1 MIIELKPK
9 YNMEQVDILGRL
21 FAILDAAEDR
31 GLTITAVD
39 NKGEEIT
46 EQSVM
51 DGMLPSTK
59 EVLI

>member
-21 FAILDAAEDR
+21 FAILDVAEDR

-39 NKGEEIT
+39 NNGKEIT

>member
-1 MIIELKPK
+1 MIIKLKPK

-21 FAILDAAEDR
+21 FAILDIAEDR

>member
-21 FAILDAAEDR
+21 FAILDVAEDR

-39 NKGEEIT
+39 NNGEDIT

>member
-1 MIIELKPK
+1 MIIEVKPK

-21 FAILDAAEDR
+21 FAILDIAEDR

>member
-21 FAILDAAEDR
+21 FAILDVAEDR
-31 GLTITAVD
+31 GLTITTID

>member
-21 FAILDAAEDR
+21 FAILDVAEDR
-31 GLTITAVD
+31 GLTITAID

>member
-21 FAILDAAEDR
+21 FAILDVAEDR

-39 NKGEEIT
+39 NNGKEIT

-51 DGMLPSTK
+51 DGMLHSTK

>member
-21 FAILDAAEDR
+21 FAILDVAEDR
-31 GLTITAVD
+31 GLAITAID

>member
-1 MIIELKPK
+1 MIIEVKPK

-21 FAILDAAEDR
+21 FAILDIAEDR
-31 GLTITAVD
+31 GLIITAVD

>member
-1 MIIELKPK
+1 MIIEVKPK
-9 YNMEQVDILGRL
+9 YNMQQVDILGRL
-21 FAILDAAEDR
+21 FAILDVAEQR
-31 GLTITAVD
+31 GLKIIVID

>member
-1 MIIELKPK
+1 MIIKLKPK
-9 YNMEQVDILGRL
+9 YNMKQVDILGRL
-21 FAILDAAEDR
+21 FAILDIAEDR

>member
-1 MIIELKPK
+1 MIIEIKPK
-9 YNMEQVDILGRL
+9 YNMQQVDILGRL
-21 FAILDAAEDR
+21 FAILDVAEQR
-31 GLTITAVD
+31 GLKIIVID

>member
-1 MIIELKPK
+1 MIREIPPK
-9 YNMEQVDILGRL
+9 YNMKQVDILGRL
-21 FAILDAAEDR
+21 FAILDVAEER

>member
-21 FAILDAAEDR
+21 FAILDVAEDR

>member
-1 MIIELKPK
+1 
-9 YNMEQVDILGRL
+9 MEQVDILGRL
-21 FAILDAAEDR
+21 FAILDVAEDR

-39 NKGEEIT
+39 NNGKEIT

>member
-1 MIIELKPK
+1 MIIKLKPK

-21 FAILDAAEDR
+21 FAILDVAEDR

-39 NKGEEIT
+39 NNGKEIT

>member
-21 FAILDAAEDR
+21 FAILDVAEDR
-31 GLTITAVD
+31 GLTITALD